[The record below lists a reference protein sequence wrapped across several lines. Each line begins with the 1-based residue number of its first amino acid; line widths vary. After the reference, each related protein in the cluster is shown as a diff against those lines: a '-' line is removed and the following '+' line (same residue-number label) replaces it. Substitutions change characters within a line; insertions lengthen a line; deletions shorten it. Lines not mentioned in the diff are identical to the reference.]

1 MLLNKYELQDIKE
14 NIDKGLTLQLPLTI
28 SVKQYKSICNQI
40 ENYLK
45 TFNNK
50 RG

>member
-1 MLLNKYELQDIKE
+1 MLLNKTELQDIKK

-28 SVKQYKSICNQI
+28 SNKQYYSICKQI

-45 TFNNK
+45 TFK
-50 RG
+50 GV

>member
-28 SVKQYKSICNQI
+28 SVKQYNSICTQI
-40 ENYLK
+40 NNYIK
-45 TFNNK
+45 GVNHA
-50 RG
+50 

>member
-1 MLLNKYELQDIKE
+1 MLLNKNELKDIKE

-28 SVKQYKSICNQI
+28 SDQQYDAIYNQI
-40 ENYLK
+40 QNYLK

-50 RG
+50 GV

>member
-1 MLLNKYELQDIKE
+1 MLLNKNELQDIKE

-28 SVKQYKSICNQI
+28 SEKQYNAICNQI

-50 RG
+50 GV